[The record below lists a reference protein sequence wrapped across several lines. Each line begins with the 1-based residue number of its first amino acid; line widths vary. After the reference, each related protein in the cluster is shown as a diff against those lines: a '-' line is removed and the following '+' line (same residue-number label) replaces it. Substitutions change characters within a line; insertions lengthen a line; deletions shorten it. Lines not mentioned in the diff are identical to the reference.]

1 MAYPNGFARITIQGT
16 AFQET
21 EIWNTGFN
29 IINSP
34 SINIDIPTLE
44 RYASIVASRWETFF
58 GVIGAGFRFPETH
71 YTNSI
76 KASHIGL
83 NGYVVGNNVVEEFF
97 EPPLRGQGFSPYPP
111 GQLAMVVTLRSQVRK
126 GPGALGRM
134 YIPSPIAN
142 VQEDGLVGSQFISD
156 FSREFSKF
164 INGVNQDL
172 NDGEL
177 VGLTSPAGDGVQSA
191 VTSFRIDNR
200 IDTQRRRT
208 NNLPA
213 SGAFVPVTN

>member
-1 MAYPNGFARITIQGT
+1 MAYPNGFARITIQGA
-16 AFQET
+16 AFQDT

-34 SINIDIPTLE
+34 SVNIDIPTLE
-44 RYASIVASRWETFF
+44 RYAAIVASRWKTFF
-58 GVIGAGFRFPETH
+58 NPGSGGNQFPQTL

-97 EPPLRGQGFSPYPP
+97 EPRLRGTRSSSYPP

-134 YIPSPIAN
+134 YIPCPINN
-142 VQEDGLVGSQFISD
+142 VLEDGLVEPTYIRSFSNQFSA
-156 FSREFSKF
+156 F
-164 INGVNQDL
+164 INGVNADL

-191 VTSFRIDNR
+191 VTSFRVDNR

-208 NNLPA
+208 NNLPS
-213 SGAFVPVTN
+213 SGTFVPVTK

>member
-1 MAYPNGFARITIQGT
+1 MAYPNGFARITIQGS
-16 AFQET
+16 AFQDT
-21 EIWNTGFN
+21 EMWNTGFN

-34 SINIDIPTLE
+34 SVNIDIPTLE

-58 GVIGAGFRFPETH
+58 NLTGVGINFRQTH
-71 YTNSI
+71 STNSI

-97 EPPLRGQGFSPYPP
+97 EPPLRGTGGAPFPP

-134 YIPSPIAN
+134 YIPSPIIS
-142 VQEDGLVGSQFISD
+142 VQEDGLVKSSD
-156 FSREFSKF
+156 INVLSDAFSKF
-164 INGVNQDL
+164 INGVNEDL

-213 SGAFVPVTN
+213 SGTFVPVTN